1 MCHSSTTRPA
11 DDLQEVFTWR
21 ALQERDLDAAWAL
34 SSRLGWPHRHEDWAT
49 SLAIGV
55 GLAIEDARG
64 RLIGTGF
71 CFNQGRIA
79 TLGLVIIDDDWQGR
93 GLGREMMTRLM
104 GLSGERTQLLV
115 ATEAGA
121 PLYIKLGFSPCNT
134 IYQYQGNVTATVAV
148 PDMPGLRAL
157 RDSDRD
163 LIMAM
168 APLNPVH
175 VDTVRQAKEGVV
187 IEEDGRL
194 VGVAL
199 RRLYG
204 RGDHI
209 GPIMA
214 QTPEQAR
221 AMMAFLLARTVG
233 RFVRLDLV
241 EPEDD
246 QLLLAAGLA
255 CVNRIERMRHGPEV
269 MESPLTRFGLINQA
283 LG

>member
-1 MCHSSTTRPA
+1 MSHSSTTPPA
-11 DDLQEVFTWR
+11 DAPQEVFTWR
-21 ALQERDLDAAWAL
+21 ALQEKDIDAAQAL

-49 SLAIGV
+49 SMAIGE
-55 GLAIEDARG
+55 GLVIENAEG

-71 CFNQGRIA
+71 CFNQGHMA

-104 GLSGERTQLLV
+104 GLAGERTQLLV

-134 IYQYQGNVTATVAV
+134 IYQYQGDVTATVAV
-148 PDMPGLRAL
+148 PATPGLRAL
-157 RDSDRD
+157 HDSDRE
-163 LIMAM
+163 LITAM

-175 VDTVRQAKEGVV
+175 VDTVRQAEDGVV
-187 IEEDGRL
+187 IEQDGRL

-199 RRLYG
+199 RRPYG

-209 GPIMA
+209 GPVMA
-214 QTPEQAR
+214 QSPEQAW
-221 AMMAFLLARTVG
+221 AMMAFLLSRAAG

-241 EPEDD
+241 EPQED
-246 QLLLAAGLA
+246 QLLLTAGLA
-255 CVNRIERMRHGPEV
+255 CVNRVKRMRRGPEV
-269 MESPLTRFGLINQA
+269 PGSPLTRFGLINQA

>member
-1 MCHSSTTRPA
+1 MSQSSTTRPV
-11 DDLQEVFTWR
+11 DPPQEVFNWR
-21 ALQERDLDAAWAL
+21 AFQERDIDAARAL

-49 SLAIGV
+49 SLAIGEGV
-55 GLAIEDARG
+55 AVENAEG
-64 RLIGTGF
+64 RLVGTGF
-71 CFNQGRIA
+71 CFNQGHMA

-104 GLSGERTQLLV
+104 GLVGERTLQLV

-121 PLYIKLGFSPCNT
+121 PLYIKLGFRPCST
-134 IYQYQGNVTATVAV
+134 IHQYQGHVTATVNV
-148 PDMPGLRAL
+148 PAIPGMRAL
-157 RDSDRD
+157 RDSDRE
-163 LIMAM
+163 LITAM

-175 VDTVRQAKEGVV
+175 VETVRQADDGVV
-187 IEEDGRL
+187 IEEDGHL

-209 GPIMA
+209 GPVMA
-214 QTPEQAR
+214 QTPERAR
-221 AMMAFLLARTVG
+221 ALMAFLLSRAHG

-241 EPEDD
+241 APEDD
-246 QLLLAAGLA
+246 RILLEAGLA
-255 CVNRIERMRHGPEV
+255 CVNRVERMRRGPEINDG
-269 MESPLTRFGLINQA
+269 PLTRFGLINQA

>member
-1 MCHSSTTRPA
+1 
-11 DDLQEVFTWR
+11 
-21 ALQERDLDAAWAL
+21 
-34 SSRLGWPHRHEDWAT
+34 
-49 SLAIGV
+49 
-55 GLAIEDARG
+55 
-64 RLIGTGF
+64 
-71 CFNQGRIA
+71 
-79 TLGLVIIDDDWQGR
+79 
-93 GLGREMMTRLM
+93 MMTRLM
-104 GLSGERTQLLV
+104 GLAGERTQLLV

-134 IYQYQGNVTATVAV
+134 IHQYQGHVTATVAV

-157 RDSDRD
+157 RDSD
-163 LIMAM
+163 LEPITAM

-175 VDTVRQAKEGVV
+175 VNTVRQADDGVV
-187 IEEDGRL
+187 IEENGRL

-204 RGDHI
+204 RGDHV

-221 AMMAFLLARTVG
+221 AMMAFLLSRAYG

-246 QLLLAAGLA
+246 QLLLVAGLA
-255 CVNRIERMRHGPEV
+255 CVNRIERMRRGPEV
-269 MESPLTRFGLINQA
+269 PGSPLTRFGLINQA